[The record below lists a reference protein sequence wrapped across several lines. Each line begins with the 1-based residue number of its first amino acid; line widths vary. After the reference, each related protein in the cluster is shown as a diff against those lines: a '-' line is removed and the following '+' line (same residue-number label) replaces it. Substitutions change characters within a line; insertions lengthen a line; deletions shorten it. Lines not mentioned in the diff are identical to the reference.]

1 MTQPSPD
8 TSLTQNQ
15 FANSTNPT
23 SIQKST
29 YESDTDDDS
38 DNFVQKTLVTLHLT
52 YPVNSQFKSEQQSL
66 NDKCTV
72 LSEKIPE
79 TQQP

>member
-38 DNFVQKTLVTLHLT
+38 HNFVQKTLVTLHLT
-52 YPVNSQFKSEQQSL
+52 YPVNSQFNQNNNL
-66 NDKCTV
+66 
-72 LSEKIPE
+72 
-79 TQQP
+79 